1 MVYLTKFE
9 FINNFAEAAIVL
21 DSTGKVVFK
30 NFRFIK
36 IFGNIKNLERFANY
50 FNFDICLLDTDNIQK
65 ANPISFAV
73 SSKEIFYT
81 LAVYQKSKELFQYFE
96 ISSFFYD
103 GYKIILFN
111 DVTALN
117 NYDDLS
123 IRFEN
128 LKKDYKKIQEENKDF
143 LNFQQKAQ
151 NQAIKMALMHRVSNV
166 IRESINISKIIGSA
180 LKELYNLFAAVK
192 VYYARTEDKNYVIEH
207 VYPQKY
213 KTNLGCLVQ
222 LEKEATKEILSK
234 NIRINP
240 CIKEYLNS
248 EYTYPA
254 PVTRIIVPVYRM
266 NESLGILMIYTAQK
280 NAADLQNDVLQSI
293 ATQLATAIVQAS
305 LFEQITAKNNELQN
319 TLTEL
324 KETQIQLINSE
335 KMASLGQLIAG
346 VAHEINTPLGS
357 INSNNDILNKLIK
370 RLDCNETVQAMLK
383 INEIDKEAI
392 KRISHIVQSLK
403 KFVRLDE
410 SELQLA
416 DINKEIDLTLEIIKH
431 ETKNKIKITKNYSNL
446 PQIKCYPNILNQV
459 FMNLLVNA
467 CQSIET
473 EGEIVITTD
482 FSDGIL
488 TVKIKDNG
496 SGIDESIKDK
506 IFTAGTTTK
515 KVGIGTGLGL
525 AISQKIIQKHNGTI
539 SFTSKK
545 NKGTEFII
553 KIPQMQ

>member
-1 MVYLTKFE
+1 MVNLTKFE

>member
-1 MVYLTKFE
+1 MVNLAKFE
-9 FINNFAEAAIVL
+9 FFNNFSAAVLVVDLSGKIV
-21 DSTGKVVFK
+21 FR
-30 NFRFIK
+30 NFQFTK
-36 IFGNIKNLERFANY
+36 TFGNIKNLERFANY

-65 ANPISFAV
+65 ANPISFAL
-73 SSKEIFYT
+73 SSAENFFAT
-81 LAVYQKSKELFQYFE
+81 SVYQRTKELFQYFE

-103 GYKIILFN
+103 ENKVIILN
-111 DVTALN
+111 DITAIN
-117 NYDDLS
+117 NYNELS
-123 IRFEN
+123 KRYEN
-128 LKKDYKKIQEENKDF
+128 LKNDYGKILEENKDF
-143 LNFQQKAQ
+143 SNFQQKAQ

-192 VYYARTEDKNYVIEH
+192 VYYAKTEDTNYVIEY

-213 KTNLGCLVQ
+213 RSCIGSVIE

-234 NIRINP
+234 NIRTNP
-240 CIKEYLNS
+240 CMKEFLNS
-248 EYTYPA
+248 ENTYPM
-254 PVTRIIVPVYRM
+254 PVTRIIVPVYRL
-266 NESLGILMIYTAQK
+266 NESLGILIIYTAQK

-305 LFEQITAKNNELQN
+305 LFEQITAKNEELQN

-335 KMASLGQLIAG
+335 KMASLGQLVAG

-370 RLDCNETVQAMLK
+370 RLDCVDIAETMLK

-392 KRISHIVQSLK
+392 KRISQIVQSLK

-410 SELQLA
+410 SELQFA

-431 ETKNKIKITKNYSNL
+431 ETKNKIKIIKNYSNL

-473 EGEIVITTD
+473 EGEIVITTE
-482 FSDGIL
+482 FADGML

-539 SFTSKK
+539 TFSSKK
-545 NKGTEFII
+545 DKGTEFTI